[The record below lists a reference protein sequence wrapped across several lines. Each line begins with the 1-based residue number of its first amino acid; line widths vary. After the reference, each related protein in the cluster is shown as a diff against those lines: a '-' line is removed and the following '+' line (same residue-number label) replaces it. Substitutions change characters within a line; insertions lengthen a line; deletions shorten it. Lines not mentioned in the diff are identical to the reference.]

1 MRRSGIIED
10 GSDGEQW
17 SGRLPS
23 AAGWVGRLLTVA
35 LLWVILTEGE
45 LKNLVLAGAVVVLV
59 TVAGART
66 IPPGSM
72 TIDPRGLVR
81 FVLYFLRQSVHAG
94 IDVARRAFREPAVP
108 RAGVVEYTP
117 ALPPGIPRHLFV
129 AAIGLFP
136 GSIAVSVRGDVVRVH
151 VLDRAA
157 DLDDQLGRLERH
169 IADLCGVA
177 LEPPAAGEGR
187 R

>member
-66 IPPGSM
+66 IP
-72 TIDPRGLVR
+72 
-81 FVLYFLRQSVHAG
+81 
-94 IDVARRAFREPAVP
+94 
-108 RAGVVEYTP
+108 
-117 ALPPGIPRHLFV
+117 RHLFV